1 MIATPTKTDPQFVRL
16 TFGLRRR
23 EGIKRRHRVV
33 DPLQKELDVA
43 GHVALS
49 FIALL
54 ELVPFPDRFVVF
66 ERTQI
71 NSEFTHEVRTAHL
84 VDVFTGYR

>member
-1 MIATPTKTDPQFVRL
+1 MISTPTKTDPQFVRL
-16 TFGLRRR
+16 TFGLRRS

-43 GHVALS
+43 GDITLS

-54 ELVPFPDRFVVF
+54 ELVPFPDRLVV
-66 ERTQI
+66 RQGP
-71 NSEFTHEVRTAHL
+71 EVHGELTCVAAMA
-84 VDVFTGYR
+84 